1 MSFIAKNNTVLFE
14 AFGDNLTMICERKKR
29 QTVLLYIT
37 YFMEDVKPHSA
48 QWSRLVICKS
58 KFLLGMEFNL
68 TNASVIYLWNLVL
81 QIAFTSG
88 IVSKIPY
95 KQTRCNR

>member
-1 MSFIAKNNTVLFE
+1 MMYTMPKNL
-14 AFGDNLTMICERKKR
+14 LSICVNFALAT
-29 QTVLLYIT
+29 QPFFAI
-37 YFMEDVKPHSA
+37 
-48 QWSRLVICKS
+48 LVICKS